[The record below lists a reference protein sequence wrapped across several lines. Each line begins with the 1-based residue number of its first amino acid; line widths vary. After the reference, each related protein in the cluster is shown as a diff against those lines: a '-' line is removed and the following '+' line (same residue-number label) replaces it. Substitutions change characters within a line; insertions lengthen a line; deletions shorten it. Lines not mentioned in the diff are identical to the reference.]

1 MIQAILFDLDG
12 VLLDSMP
19 WHVKAWK
26 KTFAE
31 RGFRVEEEFVYL
43 HEGAIERSGL
53 LEILTAQGL
62 PKAADVMDHL
72 FVRQAEIFSR
82 DYSAK
87 VSLYSEAYSVLDK
100 LTEAGLRLALVT
112 SSSGPTVSRSVPSA
126 LLEKF
131 EAVVTGDEVV
141 RGKPDPEP
149 YLTALSLLD
158 LPAQAGRAV
167 ENAPAGIRSARS
179 AGLVCY
185 GLTTTLTAEQLSQAD
200 AIFPSLNQLA
210 GYILAGP
217 TRFS

>member
-1 MIQAILFDLDG
+1 MTQAVLFDLDG

-19 WHVKAWK
+19 WHVKAWE

-31 RGFRVEEEFVYL
+31 WGVRVEEEFVYL

-53 LEILTAQGL
+53 LEIVAAQGL
-62 PKAADVMDHL
+62 VLTADLMDRL
-72 FVRQAEIFSR
+72 FARQAEIFSR
-82 DYSAK
+82 EYSAN
-87 VSLYSEAYSVLDK
+87 VTLYSGAYSVLDR
-100 LTEAGLRLALVT
+100 LTKAGLRLALVT
-112 SSSGPTVSRSVPSA
+112 SSSRPTVSRSVPSG
-126 LLEKF
+126 LLERF
-131 EAVVTGDEVV
+131 EVVVTGDEVV